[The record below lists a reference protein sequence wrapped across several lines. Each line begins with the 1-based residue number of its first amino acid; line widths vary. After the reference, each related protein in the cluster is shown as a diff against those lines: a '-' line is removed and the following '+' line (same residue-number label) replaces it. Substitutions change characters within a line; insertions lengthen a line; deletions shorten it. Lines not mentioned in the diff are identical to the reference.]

1 MWLVSFYIIKKTYH
15 VIEGSLVSFYIK
27 KKTYHVIEGSLV
39 SFYIIKKTYH
49 VIEGSLVSFY
59 IIKKIH
65 VLEVYI
71 LQCHIQI
78 TQDKKNNLYKWKTQT
93 WECFKRLL
101 LITPSSVMVNC
112 TLCLKLRIKDT
123 NNLNLFQFT

>member
-1 MWLVSFYIIKKTYH
+1 MYDIFLQDLSGPVFISLICMYYKYIQYIHVNILLQVQNRQLANTYHVIECSLVSFYIIKKTY
-15 VIEGSLVSFYIK
+15 VIEGSLVSFYII

-65 VLEVYI
+65 VLKVYI
-71 LQCHIQI
+71 LQCHIFI
-78 TQDKKNNLYKWKTQT
+78 YYT
-93 WECFKRLL
+93 
-101 LITPSSVMVNC
+101 S
-112 TLCLKLRIKDT
+112 
-123 NNLNLFQFT
+123 